1 MSAVCVLYIERK
13 VHYIGIENQ
22 SVPVYVARETDY
34 QDGFTTMSNAPT
46 EEKVLSVEHFTD
58 RLFAFSI
65 TRPPSFRFRTGEFI
79 MIGLPKTEDQK
90 RPIMRAYSV
99 ASPAWDEKLEFYS
112 IKVEDGPLT
121 SRLQKIE
128 TGDTVLLGRKPVGTL
143 VLDALLPGKR
153 LWMFST
159 GTGFAPFASL
169 VRDPETYERYDELI
183 VTHTCRE
190 AGELEYSQRLVDD
203 LINDPLV
210 GEMVVR
216 EDGSSRLKLI
226 TSLTREDHPLK
237 GRITT
242 LIETGKLFD
251 VAGTS
256 PLDPTTDRVMICGS
270 KAMIDDTAAL
280 VETFGLKEGS
290 NSQPAEFVVEKSFVG

>member
-1 MSAVCVLYIERK
+1 
-13 VHYIGIENQ
+13 
-22 SVPVYVARETDY
+22 
-34 QDGFTTMSNAPT
+34 MSNAPT
-46 EEKVLSVEHFTD
+46 EEKVLEVEHFTD

-79 MIGLPKTEDQK
+79 MIGLPKTEEQK

-99 ASPAWDEKLEFYS
+99 ASPAWDDKLEFYS

-121 SRLQKIE
+121 SRLQNIQK
-128 TGDTVLLGRKPVGTL
+128 GDTVLLGRKPVGTL

-169 VRDPETYERYDELI
+169 VRDPETYERYDEVI

-190 AGELEYSQRLVDD
+190 EAELQYSKRLVDD

-210 GEMVVR
+210 GEMVVK
-216 EDGSSRLKLI
+216 EDGSPKLKLI
-226 TSLTREDHPLK
+226 TSLTREDYPLT

-242 LIETGKLFD
+242 LIETGKLFE
-251 VAGTS
+251 VAGTR
-256 PLDPTTDRVMICGS
+256 PLNKETDRVMICGS
-270 KAMIDDTAAL
+270 KDMIDDTAAL
-280 VETFGLKEGS
+280 VEGFGLEEGS
-290 NSQPAEFVVEKSFVG
+290 NSEPKHFVIEKAFVG

>member
-1 MSAVCVLYIERK
+1 
-13 VHYIGIENQ
+13 
-22 SVPVYVARETDY
+22 
-34 QDGFTTMSNAPT
+34 MSNAPT
-46 EEKVLSVEHFTD
+46 EETVLEVEHFTD

-65 TRPPSFRFRTGEFI
+65 TRPPPFRFRTGEFI
-79 MIGLPKTEDQK
+79 MIGLPKTEEQK
-90 RPIMRAYSV
+90 RPVMRAYSV
-99 ASPAWDEKLEFYS
+99 ASPAWDDKLEFYS
-112 IKVEDGPLT
+112 IKVPDGPLT
-121 SRLQKIE
+121 SRLQEIQ
-128 TGDTVLLGRKPVGTL
+128 TGDTILLGRKPVGTL

-169 VRDPETYERYDELI
+169 VRDPETYERYDEVI

-190 AGELEYSQRLVDD
+190 AAELQYSQRLVAD

-210 GEMVVR
+210 GEMVVNA
-216 EDGSSRLKLI
+216 DGSPKLKLI
-226 TSLTREDHPLK
+226 TSLTREDHPLT

-242 LIETGKLFD
+242 LIESGKLFE

-256 PLDPTTDRVMICGS
+256 PLDPETDRVMICGS

-280 VETFGLKEGS
+280 VSGFGLTEGS
-290 NSQPAEFVVEKSFVG
+290 NSEPAQYVVEKAFVG